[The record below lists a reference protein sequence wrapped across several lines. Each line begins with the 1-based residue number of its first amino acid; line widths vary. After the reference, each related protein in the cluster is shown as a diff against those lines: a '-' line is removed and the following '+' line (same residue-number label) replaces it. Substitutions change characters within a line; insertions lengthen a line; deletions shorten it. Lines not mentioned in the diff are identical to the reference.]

1 MPRPTRAQL
10 RRLLEDWG
18 LPQVDPDS
26 YFIGVF
32 PESISIAV
40 DEIERLTAQDRGWIN
55 SEISLRTATNPAA
68 TSVTTK
74 AVPQPGL
81 NEIVVVRTVA
91 VDLVTANIE
100 AVEIN
105 HQGTTGNNI
114 IWQEGVSGGPALPT
128 GRLIGGPN
136 IQTTSFGSLL
146 PIVLDGRDVQTL
158 NLTIRIAIAA
168 AITATL
174 RVSAQVFQRP
184 FVGFG
189 T

>member
-1 MPRPTRAQL
+1 MPRPTRAQI
-10 RRLLEDWG
+10 RRLLDDWG

-26 YFIGVF
+26 FFVGVF
-32 PESISIAV
+32 PESLMIAV
-40 DEIERLTAQDRGWIN
+40 DEVERLTAQDRGWTESAITTV
-55 SEISLRTATNPAA
+55 TATNPAA
-68 TSVTTK
+68 TSVIAK
-74 AVPQPGL
+74 ATPQPSL
-81 NEIVVVRTVA
+81 NEIVVIRAVA

-105 HQGTTGNNI
+105 QQGTSGNNI
-114 IWQEGVSGGPALPT
+114 IWQEGVSGGPALPA

-136 IQTTSFGSLL
+136 IQTTSFGTLL
-146 PIVLDGRDVQTL
+146 PIVLDGRDAQTL
-158 NLTIRIAIAA
+158 NLTIRIAVAA

-174 RVSAQVFQRP
+174 KVSAQVFQRP